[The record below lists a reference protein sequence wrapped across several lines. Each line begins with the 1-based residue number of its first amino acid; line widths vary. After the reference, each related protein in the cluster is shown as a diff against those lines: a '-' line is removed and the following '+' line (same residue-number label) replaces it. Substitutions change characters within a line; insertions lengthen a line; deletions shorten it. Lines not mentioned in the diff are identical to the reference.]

1 MKPFSTAGAI
11 VFALVAVLQLLRF
24 VSGWQ
29 IIVNGMNVPLWA
41 SAVAFLVAGGLA
53 VMVWREAHQ

>member
-1 MKPFSTAGAI
+1 MKPFSTAGAA

-29 IIVNGMNVPLWA
+29 VIVNGMSIPLWA
-41 SAVAFLVAGGLA
+41 SAVAFLVAAGLA
-53 VMVWREAHQ
+53 VMVWREAHP